1 MPRTH
6 RERKE
11 FYIKNIEAEVVKLRE
26 KDFAHEQVVIGLK
39 RKISELNKILV
50 ANGIPVP
57 PNLFNIESPQ
67 ATITLRMQDGV
78 QNVKATLP
86 KVNTA
91 QNQTRM
97 HVDMVPS
104 SSATATNSEML
115 DLMGTPEKMRLTPAR
130 QLPPTLQA
138 ERSPPKGQ
146 TIAHP
151 HGLDDAQVAIDFVL
165 DLERPCLTHHGPEIH
180 NGDFNGHTL
189 MVQTPIMASSSTPRP
204 VYNLKHGGTLPYG
217 TTWTVPAVEVE
228 RLLNLSSRLSLE
240 GELTPIEA
248 WQRIKQHP
256 CFATLDR
263 ERLQQLKTVLV
274 PEVHCW
280 G

>member
-1 MPRTH
+1 M
-6 RERKE
+6 
-11 FYIKNIEAEVVKLRE
+11 KLRE
-26 KDFAHEQVVIGLK
+26 KDFAHEQVVTGLK
-39 RKISELNKILV
+39 RKISELNKILIT
-50 ANGIPVP
+50 NGIPVP
-57 PNLFNIESPQ
+57 PNLFSIESPQ

-86 KVNTA
+86 KVNTG
-91 QNQTRM
+91 QSPTRM
-97 HVDMVPS
+97 HIDMVPP
-104 SSATATNSEML
+104 SSATATNNEML
-115 DLMGTPEKMRLTPAR
+115 GLVGTPEKLRSTPAS
-130 QLPPTLQA
+130 QLPPPLQA
-138 ERSPPKGQ
+138 ERSTSKSQ
-146 TIAHP
+146 IQAHP
-151 HGLDDAQVAIDFVL
+151 HALDEAQVAIDFVL

-204 VYNLKHGGTLPYG
+204 VYNLKQGGSLPYG
-217 TTWTVPAVEVE
+217 TTWTVPAVQVE

-248 WQRIKQHP
+248 WHRIKQHP
-256 CFATLDR
+256 GFATLDR
-263 ERLQQLKTVLV
+263 QRLQELKTVLV